1 MLDALKLA
9 RNLLRYI
16 LTPLIPTSL
25 SPSHSHHNHNL
36 PLPCPCSLKF
46 TLSSSCLDSY
56 CTVFRPL
63 TSLTPIS
70 FSTRMGQREICRK
83 RTMTTY
89 PCQVVN
95 PSFTPISLTVKLG
108 QCEICRKL
116 TMTTYPCQPLSHT
129 ISISTKL
136 WAAGKFFYDD
146 SSDNFLLN
154 DIMALSL
161 KLSQVPNSDV
171 K

>member
-70 FSTRMGQREICRK
+70 FSTRMGQ
-83 RTMTTY
+83 
-89 PCQVVN
+89 
-95 PSFTPISLTVKLG
+95 
-108 QCEICRKL
+108 CEICRKL

-136 WAAGKFFYDD
+136 WAAGKYFYDD

>member
-16 LTPLIPTSL
+16 LTPLIPTS
-25 SPSHSHHNHNL
+25 HSHHNHHL

-116 TMTTYPCQPLSHT
+116 TMTTYPMTHVNLSVT
-129 ISISTKL
+129 PSPYPQNCGLQENFFTMIQATTFCLTTL
-136 WAAGKFFYDD
+136 W
-146 SSDNFLLN
+146 
-154 DIMALSL
+154 
-161 KLSQVPNSDV
+161 PCR
-171 K
+171 